1 MDVGCRVAGGCFRNC
16 RRWLK
21 LGANE
26 PGGLRRFQPRRP
38 VPRIRPVHPNH
49 RRNCF
54 TSRTTA
60 ASSATLYVLT
70 EDQVLGEV
78 VGNGQRY
85 MTEAKFQVYRSLNS
99 GSDWEPSSRR
109 IPQLNTYLNSMREG
123 MATNELNPRDIYIV
137 TRSGQIFYSRI
148 IPDNWVLLVDYL
160 PPINSVDCPLV
171 V

>member
-1 MDVGCRVAGGCFRNC
+1 M
-16 RRWLK
+16 
-21 LGANE
+21 
-26 PGGLRRFQPRRP
+26 
-38 VPRIRPVHPNH
+38 
-49 RRNCF
+49 
-54 TSRTTA
+54 
-60 ASSATLYVLT
+60 
-70 EDQVLGEV
+70 
-78 VGNGQRY
+78 GNGQRY